1 MIEIKNL
8 TKVFELNKNNKTVAI
23 KDINLKIEDGE
34 LIVLKGASG
43 SGKSTI
49 LSSLAALSKPTTGEV
64 IIDNDRVSKLPD
76 NFASLFRREKIGFI
90 FQKYNLIPTL
100 SVKENILIP
109 LIPQNLPSKQIQNIL
124 DEVMTKFKIEHKKD
138 EMVKNLSGGEQQRV
152 AIARSQVNNPKYI
165 IADEPTANLDKD
177 LSLHFIEIL
186 KELKAEGKT
195 IIVATHDP
203 LFFELDFVD
212 KVIEVSNGQII
223 NDNFLKNKEAI

>member
-1 MIEIKNL
+1 MIELKKL
-8 TKVFELNKNNKTVAI
+8 KKVFELNKNNTIVAVN
-23 KDINLKIEDGE
+23 DINLEINDGE
-34 LIVLKGASG
+34 LLVLKGASG

-49 LSSLAALSKPTTGEV
+49 LSCLAGLSKPTSGEIV
-64 IIDNDRVSKLPD
+64 IDNDRISKLPD
-76 NFASLFRREKIGFI
+76 NFASLFRREKVGFI

-109 LIPQNLPSKQIQNIL
+109 LIPENLPSNETKEIL
-124 DEVMTKFKIEHKKD
+124 EKVMKKFKIDHKKD
-138 EMVKNLSGGEQQRV
+138 ELVKNLSGGEQQRV

-165 IADEPTANLDKD
+165 IADEPTANLDKE

-186 KELKAEGKT
+186 KELKNEGKT

-212 KVIEVSNGQII
+212 KVIEISNGEIL
-223 NDNFLKNKEAI
+223 NEALI